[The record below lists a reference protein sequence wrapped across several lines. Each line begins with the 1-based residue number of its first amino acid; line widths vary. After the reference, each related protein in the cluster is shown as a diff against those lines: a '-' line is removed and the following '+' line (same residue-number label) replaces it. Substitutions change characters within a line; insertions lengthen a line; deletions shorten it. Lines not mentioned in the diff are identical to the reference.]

1 MRKFK
6 HDRNERVIACASLF
20 TACAMLAA
28 SLFSNSLAFAQTQQS
43 TQQQPPT
50 QPSTVAQA
58 EQPRERPRRAIPRDT
73 LPEDPSE
80 LITVDT
86 NLVLVDVDVRDA
98 GGRPVRDLKQQDFK
112 LFEDGV
118 ERPIAFFNVEQREG
132 ARRPVA
138 IVFDVDV
145 SGSLSP
151 QEMERIGQS
160 LRVFSRRLY
169 EPDSVFAV
177 ATFGMKV
184 NVLQSFTNKEE
195 KLDHAFAKLA
205 REENGLSTHAY
216 DAVDDAVRLL
226 KRNAPRTRAGLPIK
240 RAIVV
245 VTDGFPVGDT
255 VAPQTV
261 IERAN
266 SEGVS
271 VYTLTLPSYSRLL
284 APAAAEHDPLPTP
297 LDVSGLVEKTGGANV
312 YANQRDFEPFFKALA
327 DELIST
333 YVLAFYPPEEKR
345 RDGRFHEI
353 RITAPAGLTIR
364 QNRPGYKNDSK
375 NVGG

>member
-1 MRKFK
+1 
-6 HDRNERVIACASLF
+6 
-20 TACAMLAA
+20 MLAA

>member
-6 HDRNERVIACASLF
+6 RDRNERVIACASLF